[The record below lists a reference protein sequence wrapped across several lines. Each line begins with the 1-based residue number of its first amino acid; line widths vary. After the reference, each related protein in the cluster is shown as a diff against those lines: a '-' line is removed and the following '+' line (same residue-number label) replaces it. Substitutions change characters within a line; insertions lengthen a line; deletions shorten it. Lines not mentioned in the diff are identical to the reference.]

1 MMRSEVMTVPMT
13 SVDLPAELVE
23 QAKLATGQ
31 KTVRGAITVAL
42 EQVVARARQAD
53 ALEALA
59 GMPFLSDVLDRDVRA
74 AARR

>member
-1 MMRSEVMTVPMT
+1 VVTVPMT

-59 GMPFLSDVLDRDVRA
+59 AMPFLPDVLEPDVRA